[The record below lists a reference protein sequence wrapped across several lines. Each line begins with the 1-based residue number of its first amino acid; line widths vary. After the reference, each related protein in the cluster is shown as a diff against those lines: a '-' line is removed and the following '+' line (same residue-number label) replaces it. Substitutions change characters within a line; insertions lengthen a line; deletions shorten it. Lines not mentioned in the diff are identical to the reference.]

1 MQISV
6 RSPAL
11 NEKTHITLFIPF
23 CSPPERIKFQSR
35 ASQPRK
41 KVPPWRFFFFGVTE
55 IRESMSVEYSEDGD
69 IGDIGVSG
77 AVAFCDILSGAGE
90 VGGRPA
96 GALCRDE

>member
-1 MQISV
+1 MEICARESGLNKQARITFSV
-6 RSPAL
+6 L
-11 NEKTHITLFIPF
+11 LF
-23 CSPPERIKFQSR
+23 STGAGQVSVGV
-35 ASQPRK
+35 AQPRK

-77 AVAFCDILSGAGE
+77 AVTFCDILSGAGE